1 MVLNILITTS
11 LTSVLFLV
19 NLRSWR
25 GHRVY
30 LLSSVLGLNI
40 MSLSS
45 GKKYKVCF
53 KNRKWCILPTIAVF
67 KDSSTTNVGLHVL
80 LGPSLANISLLR
92 LLLLLDIVS
101 SSKLS
106 PLFKS
111 PWSLFQLSLGPLWG
125 LAKLYLS
132 LDYPVY
138 PTHLDKT
145 LNGIEAFW
153 DLGCC
158 LLYLCLRIIIFL
170 NSKILLKLHGSTEI
184 GTMCSRI
191 VKESWQRPLWRLVAN
206 DGYILSV
213 TASLACRGSIMVLP
227 SIYLPWVLSFVIIL
241 DMRTNFV
248 RELSNNTKTKD
259 TSSTCVTRVAT
270 SRTTSSIF
278 PNYTVTDIESLQR

>member
-53 KNRKWCILPTIAVF
+53 KNQKWCILPIAVF
-67 KDSSTTNVGLHVL
+67 KDSSTTIVGLHVL

-106 PLFKS
+106 PLFNS
-111 PWSLFQLSLGPLWG
+111 PWSLIQLSLGPLWG

-184 GTMCSRI
+184 GIMDSRI
-191 VKESWQRPLWRLVAN
+191 IKESWQRPLWRLVAN

-227 SIYLPWVLSFVIIL
+227 SIYVLTLGFIIC
-241 DMRTNFV
+241 DYFGHADQFR
-248 RELSNNTKTKD
+248 
-259 TSSTCVTRVAT
+259 
-270 SRTTSSIF
+270 
-278 PNYTVTDIESLQR
+278 